1 MLLMLC
7 IFSAVSVVS
16 RFLMLCSFAILSAFS
31 DTLILCALLC
41 AVSDAL
47 MCTIVRCCGALFYN
61 SVCSFQI
68 S

>member
-1 MLLMLC
+1 MLC
-7 IFSAVSVVS
+7 TFTAFSVVS
-16 RFLMLCSFAILSAFS
+16 DSLTLCSFAILSAVS
-31 DTLILCALLC
+31 DTPMFCALLC

-47 MCTIVRCCGALFYN
+47 MLCAIVRCCGVLFYN